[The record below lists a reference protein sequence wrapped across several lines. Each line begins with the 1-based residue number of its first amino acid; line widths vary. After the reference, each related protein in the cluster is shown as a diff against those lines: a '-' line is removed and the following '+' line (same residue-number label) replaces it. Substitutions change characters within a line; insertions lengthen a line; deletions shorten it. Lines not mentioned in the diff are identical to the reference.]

1 MALEVSTINFYALE
15 NSKAHRTHK
24 YEAVHLNP
32 PTPIFRRGQEFEF
45 DIIFSNRAFN
55 EKVDKLRVLFHYED
69 EEKKP
74 PTPRG
79 GAWLAN
85 DADIAEDPNMW
96 SLRMISN
103 QGKTLKLKMKTPVI
117 CGVGAWKM
125 SIKTD
130 LRTNLGGSRYDH
142 PEIIYILFNPWNKDD
157 DVYMPE
163 TDLIEEYVMNDVGKV
178 YVGGKGMAVGRQWLF
193 GQFEAH
199 VLPICSKIMK
209 DYYRLRMYS
218 REPSY
223 SKRCDPI
230 FVTRASSGV
239 KLILQGNWSGHYE
252 GGTNPSLWTGSAPIL
267 KEYSV
272 TGERVKYGQCW
283 VFASLGCTVCRALGI
298 PARVVTN
305 VVSATDVD
313 ESLTVDKYFSKT
325 GEVLEESWDSHWNF
339 HAWIDAW
346 MARKDLP
353 PGYGGWQA
361 VDPTLSTGPSS
372 LEAIKRGEPGFE
384 FDVAEKI
391 SEVNADLVDWKED
404 EKALLGFRKIRTNT
418 TYSGYQM
425 LTKKPFIFDPNGER
439 DLDDVMDQY
448 KNPEGSK
455 EERLAL
461 IRAAMNCGSRA
472 RQVFEIEDAKQIEEI
487 KFSLVDI
494 DNIFIGK
501 DFSAILKMENTVSK
515 SRKVQVAMSV
525 ESVFYNGTKGNT
537 IKKLCQTV
545 SLAPKENKE
554 LKINISAD
562 EYLDKLVEFSLMK
575 CYWMATVE
583 ETKQT
588 WVAEDDF
595 NVTKPS
601 LNIQLDGIMS
611 VGKQG
616 KVIFKFKNPLKKK
629 LTECQLAF
637 DSPGMIKYQ
646 KTTFRDVLPEESVT
660 IEATVTPSA
669 AGNLTLVAIFYSKEL
684 QDLRG
689 SALVDISS

>member
-1 MALEVSTINFYALE
+1 MALEISSVNLHALE

-55 EKVDKLRVLFHYED
+55 EKVDKLRVLFHFED

-79 GAWLAN
+79 GAWLTKE
-85 DADIAEDPNMW
+85 ADIAEDPNMW

-130 LRTNLGGSRYDH
+130 LRTNLGGSTYDY
-142 PEIIYILFNPWNKDD
+142 PELIYILFNPWNKDD

-163 TDLIEEYVMNDVGKV
+163 TDLLEEYVMNDVGKV
-178 YVGGKGMAVGRQWLF
+178 FVGAKGKVVGKQWLF

-199 VLPICSKIMK
+199 VLPICSTVMK
-209 DYYRLRMYS
+209 EYHKYFSLSNSKAYN
-218 REPSY
+218 
-223 SKRCDPI
+223 KRCDPI
-230 FVTRASSGV
+230 YVSRASTAV
-239 KLILQGNWSGHYE
+239 NAILEGNWSGKYE

-267 KEYSV
+267 KEYSE
-272 TGERVKYGQCW
+272 TGETVKYGQCW

-305 VVSATDVD
+305 IVSAQDTD
-313 ESLTVDKYFSKT
+313 ESLSVDKYFDDK
-325 GEVLEESWDSHWNF
+325 GEIKVGYHEAYWNF

-361 VDPTLSTGPSS
+361 VDPTMHTGPSS
-372 LEAIKRGEPGFE
+372 LEAIKRGDPGLE

-391 SEVNADLVDWKED
+391 SEVNADLINWKVDPES
-404 EKALLGFRKIRTNT
+404 LLGYKKIRTDPNYT
-418 TYSGYQM
+418 GYE
-425 LTKKPFIFDPNGER
+425 LATKKPFIFDPNGDR
-439 DLDDVMDQY
+439 DKDDVMNQY
-448 KNPEGSK
+448 KHHEGSK

-461 IRAAMNCGSRA
+461 YRAAMKCGPRSSE
-472 RQVFEIEDAKQIEEI
+472 VFELEDAKQIEEI

-494 DNIFIGK
+494 EAIHIG
-501 DFSAILKMENTVSK
+501 DGFNLILDMENTVSK
-515 SRKVQVAMSV
+515 SRKVQVAVNLLSL
-525 ESVFYNGTKGNT
+525 FYNGIIGNT
-537 IKKLCQTV
+537 IKKQLQII
-545 SLAPKENKE
+545 SLAPNEKKQ

-575 CYWMATVE
+575 CHWIATVE

-595 NVTKPS
+595 YVSKPS
-601 LNIQLDGIMS
+601 LIIQPKGVLRI
-611 VGKQG
+611 GKQG
-616 KVIFKFKNPLKKK
+616 IITFKFKNPLKKK
-629 LTECQLAF
+629 LTECQLSF
-637 DSPGMIKYQ
+637 DSPGIIKHQ
-646 KTTFRDVLPEESVT
+646 KTTFRDVLAGESVT

-689 SALVDISS
+689 SALIDVSS